1 MELKLNVNRTD
12 PVTAEASTVID
23 REQAQVFDFIAGHFH
38 ENYPRWMTDV
48 IELECLD
55 PFPVKIGTRVRQVR
69 VENNEEITSTF
80 EIKEVEAFDTF
91 SFQGIDMPYRQIYR
105 IDPVS
110 QGKSHLTFRFELLEV
125 DLFMRPFVKLIR
137 SAMIEGVEG
146 TLVTLSSLLN
156 PPETSK
162 S

>member
-1 MELKLNVNRTD
+1 MNVNRTD

-55 PFPVKIGTRVRQVR
+55 PVPVKIGTRVRQVR

-80 EIKEVEAFDTF
+80 EIKEIEAFDTF
-91 SFQGIDMPYRQIYR
+91 SLQGIDMPYRQIYR

>member
-1 MELKLNVNRTD
+1 MELKLNVNRAD
-12 PVTAEASTVID
+12 PVTAEASAMID

-55 PFPVKIGTRVRQVR
+55 PVPVKIGTRVRQVR

-80 EIKEVEAFDTF
+80 EIKEIEAFDTF

-110 QGKSHLTFRFELLEV
+110 QGKSQLTFRFELLEV

-162 S
+162 P